1 MEVVVSLIS
10 RIRYMKTIFICPT
23 HFEMSNLTASEMLEL
38 DKLTSTLI
46 DFWGYNTLS
55 TSKSL
60 NSSV

>member
-1 MEVVVSLIS
+1 MESSSQLNIS
-10 RIRYMKTIFICPT
+10 IRYMKAIFICPT